1 MQRGAVLL
9 GVVALLALWSLAAA
23 DLYDWNDQ
31 DVRYMALYTQA
42 LMTVCARANKYIDN
56 PWSMLSLEA
65 FKEKSRYHAMVIE
78 MVRCL
83 NHYLQKR
90 HEIP

>member
-56 PWSMLSLEA
+56 PWSMLSLGA
-65 FKEKSRYHAMVIE
+65 FQEKRLYHGMVNE
-78 MVRCL
+78 MVVCL
-83 NHYLQKR
+83 MNYLKR
-90 HEIP
+90 RHQMP